1 MDRCCML
8 CQVLCVGRVKIL
20 HVTSWAMAGVRT
32 DVILHVT
39 LSSLCWSSKD
49 ITCYV
54 KFFVDR
60 VKMLHVTSWDMA
72 AVRTDVACYVKLFVL
87 TK

>member
-32 DVILHVT
+32 GVILHVT
-39 LSSLCWSSKD
+39 SSSLCWSSKD

-54 KFFVDR
+54 EFFVLTEYKCYMLR
-60 VKMLHVTSWDMA
+60 HGIWLQLGQMLHVTLS
-72 AVRTDVACYVKLFVL
+72 CLC
-87 TK
+87 